1 MIDRDALTNLIARE
15 VEYLRVLAVEDMWVN
30 TSAMMLMLVGEEAMT
45 KPGLE
50 RAIRGALDAKN
61 AADNARAL
69 IAQEGG
75 E

>member
-1 MIDRDALTNLIARE
+1 MALGVSMTRRDALRALE
-15 VEYLRVLAVEDMWVN
+15 KAVEDMWSH
-30 TSAMMLMLVGEEAMT
+30 TSLMMLMLVGDEAMT
-45 KPGLE
+45 KPRLE